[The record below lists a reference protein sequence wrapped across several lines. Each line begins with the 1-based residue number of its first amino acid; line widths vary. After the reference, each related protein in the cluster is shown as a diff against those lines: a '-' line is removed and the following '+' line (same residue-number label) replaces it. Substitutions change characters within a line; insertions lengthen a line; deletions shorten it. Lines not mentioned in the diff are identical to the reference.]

1 MKKKKKDEE
10 VPGAEEE
17 KEEDRGGHRGAR
29 DVNTVNCPPGKVLL
43 HLTMPWETA
52 VLSAWVCSGGRS
64 AGSREEAGTY
74 NPAAPGFFLFFN
86 IRYSSSSILV
96 VLMEELTTV
105 SW

>member
-1 MKKKKKDEE
+1 MKKKKKKDEE

-74 NPAAPGFFLFFN
+74 NTRLHQVFFSFLTSATAAA
-86 IRYSSSSILV
+86 
-96 VLMEELTTV
+96 V